1 MAVDYRGQPI
11 TDQTAFT
18 TTGIMNRKPAEVKPL
33 KMPAIKQPQ
42 PKIEEKQLAEERI
55 PQINLENLRDTDKQV
70 LNMHLTPS
78 LKNVFN
84 RIFGQDI
91 FPEFGINENTVS
103 VPASIIVDR
112 FGSLDNFKNLIRK
125 EDNTNNVPPRQGIM
139 TSPQT
144 SKTV

>member
-33 KMPAIKQPQ
+33 KMPAIKQPK

-91 FPEFGINENTVS
+91 FPEFGISENTVS
-103 VPASIIVDR
+103 VPSSIIVDR
-112 FGSLDNFKNLIRK
+112 FGSIDNFKNLIQNQS
-125 EDNTNNVPPRQGIM
+125 NTNVPPSQGIM

>member
-18 TTGIMNRKPAEVKPL
+18 TTGIMNRKPAPVTPL
-33 KMPAIKQPQ
+33 KMPAIKQPE
-42 PKIEEKQLAEERI
+42 PKIEEKQLADERI

-78 LKNVFN
+78 LKTVFN

-91 FPEFGINENTVS
+91 CPEG
-103 VPASIIVDR
+103 D
-112 FGSLDNFKNLIRK
+112 
-125 EDNTNNVPPRQGIM
+125 
-139 TSPQT
+139 
-144 SKTV
+144 